1 MMKSDPPPK
10 EWYRYPIMWL
20 VIAPPVV
27 SVIAGII
34 TFVLILEH
42 PDPVIKTAPAT
53 VAVLRG
59 GTANSV
65 IPPAE

>member
-1 MMKSDPPPK
+1 MKNDQTPK
-10 EWYRYPIMWL
+10 AWYRYPIMWL
-20 VIAPPVV
+20 VIAPPLG

-53 VAVLRG
+53 VAVLHG
-59 GTANSV
+59 STANSV